1 MNKTIDKNEQRLIR
15 HARIRRK
22 ISGTSLRP
30 RLSVYRSTN
39 EIYCQIIDD
48 EKQTTIVSA
57 SSKEKG
63 LASKLKG
70 KTKSEQARLVGEAV
84 AKKALKKKINEV
96 VFDRGGYIYT
106 GRVKQ
111 VAEGARDA
119 GLKF

>member
-1 MNKTIDKNEQRLIR
+1 MNKVIDKNKQRLIR
-15 HARIRRK
+15 HARIRAK

-39 EIYCQIIDD
+39 EIYCQVIDD
-48 EKQTTIVSA
+48 EKQVTLVSA
-57 SSKEKG
+57 SSKEKE
-63 LASKLKG
+63 LAESLKG

-84 AKKALKKKINEV
+84 AKKALKKKITEV

-106 GRVKQ
+106 GRIKA
-111 VAEGARDA
+111 VAEGAREA

>member
-1 MNKTIDKNEQRLIR
+1 MKKSFDKNAQRLIR
-15 HARIRRK
+15 HARIRTK

-39 EIYCQIIDD
+39 EIYCQVIDD
-48 EKQTTIVSA
+48 ENQVTLVSA
-57 SSKEKG
+57 STKEKEVTKE
-63 LASKLKG
+63 LAG
-70 KTKSEQARLVGEAV
+70 KTKCEQARKIGELI
-84 AKKALKKKINEV
+84 AKRALAKNIESV

-106 GRVKQ
+106 GRIKQ

>member
-1 MNKTIDKNEQRLIR
+1 MKKSIDKNAQRLIR
-15 HARIRRK
+15 HARIRTK

-39 EIYCQIIDD
+39 EIFCQVIDD
-48 EKQTTIVSA
+48 ENQVTLVSA
-57 SSKEKG
+57 STKEKEVAKE
-63 LASKLKG
+63 LAG
-70 KTKSEQARLVGEAV
+70 KTKCEQARMIGELI
-84 AKKALKKKINEV
+84 AKRALAKNIETV

-106 GRVKQ
+106 GRIKQ

>member
-111 VAEGARDA
+111 GAEGARDA

>member
-1 MNKTIDKNEQRLIR
+1 MKKQIDKNVQRLIR

-30 RLSVYRSTN
+30 RLSIYRSTN

-48 EKQTTIVSA
+48 EQQVTLISA
-57 SSKEKG
+57 SSKEKE
-63 LASKLKG
+63 LASQLNG
-70 KTKSEQARLVGEAV
+70 KTKSEQARLVGETV
-84 AKKALKKKINEV
+84 AKRALDKKIENV

-111 VAEGARDA
+111 VAEGAREA

>member
-1 MNKTIDKNEQRLIR
+1 MNKVIDKNEQRLIR

-39 EIYCQIIDD
+39 EIYCQVIDD
-48 EKQTTIVSA
+48 EKQTTLVSA
-57 SSKEKG
+57 SSKEKA
-63 LASKLKG
+63 LAESLKG

-84 AKKALKKKINEV
+84 AKKALDKKITEV

-106 GRVKQ
+106 GRIKA
-111 VAEGARDA
+111 VAEGAREA

>member
-1 MNKTIDKNEQRLIR
+1 MKKQIDKNAQRLIR

-30 RLSVYRSTN
+30 RLSIYRSTN

-48 EKQTTIVSA
+48 EQQVTLISA
-57 SSKEKG
+57 SSKEKE
-63 LASKLKG
+63 LASQLNG
-70 KTKSEQARLVGEAV
+70 KTKSEQARLVGETV
-84 AKKALKKKINEV
+84 AKRALDKKIENV

-111 VAEGARDA
+111 VAEGAREA

>member
-1 MNKTIDKNEQRLIR
+1 MKKEIDKNAQRLIR

-39 EIYCQIIDD
+39 EIYCQVIDD
-48 EKQTTIVSA
+48 EQQVTLVSA
-57 SSKEKG
+57 NSKEKE
-63 LASKLKG
+63 LASTLNG
-70 KTKSEQARLVGEAV
+70 KTKSEQARLIGETI
-84 AKKALKKKINEV
+84 AKRALEKNIENV

-106 GRVKQ
+106 GRIKQ
-111 VAEGARDA
+111 VAEGAREA

>member
-1 MNKTIDKNEQRLIR
+1 MNKVIDKNKQRLIR
-15 HARIRRK
+15 HARIRAK

-48 EKQTTIVSA
+48 EKQVTLVSA
-57 SSKEKG
+57 SSKEKE
-63 LASKLKG
+63 LAESLKG

-84 AKKALKKKINEV
+84 AKKALKKKIAEV

-106 GRVKQ
+106 GRIKA